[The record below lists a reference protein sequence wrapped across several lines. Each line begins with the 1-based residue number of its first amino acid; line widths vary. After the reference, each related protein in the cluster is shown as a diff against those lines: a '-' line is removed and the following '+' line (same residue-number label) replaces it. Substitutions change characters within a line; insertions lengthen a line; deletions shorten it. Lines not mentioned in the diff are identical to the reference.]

1 MSSKVKIIPKNELLS
16 IATGTLE
23 IRRTNLLKCEE
34 SFESSDR
41 FGYEEPPEPDKTG
54 FIEFKDQPSWSTA
67 YNEVKDILA
76 NREHLPAAAERK
88 ARREAQSK
96 KKH

>member
-16 IATGTLE
+16 MATGTLE

-54 FIEFKDQPSWSTA
+54 FIEFKDQPSWSTCLLYTSPSPRDGLLSRMPSSA
-67 YNEVKDILA
+67 
-76 NREHLPAAAERK
+76 
-88 ARREAQSK
+88 
-96 KKH
+96 

>member
-16 IATGTLE
+16 MATGTLE
-23 IRRTNLLKCEE
+23 SRRTNLLKCEE
-34 SFESSDR
+34 SFESSDC

-54 FIEFKDQPSWSTA
+54 FIEFKDQPSWSTS
-67 YNEVKDILA
+67 YNEVQDILA
-76 NREHLPAAAERK
+76 NREHLPTAAERK

-96 KKH
+96 KKR

>member
-1 MSSKVKIIPKNELLS
+1 MSSKVKIIPKDELLS
-16 IATGTLE
+16 MATGALVN
-23 IRRTNLLKCEE
+23 RRSSLLKCEE
-34 SFESSDR
+34 SFVSSDR

-54 FIEFKDQPSWSTA
+54 FIEYKDHPSWSKA

-76 NREHLPAAAERK
+76 KREHLPTAAERK

>member
-1 MSSKVKIIPKNELLS
+1 M
-16 IATGTLE
+16 ATGTLE

-76 NREHLPAAAERK
+76 NRAHLPTAAERK

>member
-1 MSSKVKIIPKNELLS
+1 MSSKVKIIVKDELLS
-16 IATGTLE
+16 MATGTLLS
-23 IRRTNLLKCEE
+23 RRTNLLKCEE

-54 FIEFKDQPSWSTA
+54 FIEFKDQPSWSKA

-76 NREHLPAAAERK
+76 NREHLSTAAERK
-88 ARREAQSK
+88 ARRQAQGK